1 MEKKEILIVEDEG
14 VIALQIESALQRMG
28 HSVVGIYASGE
39 KALESMETARPDLV
53 LMDIKIQGRLD
64 GIEVADRIRK
74 QYNIPIIYIT
84 AHSEEST
91 IERVKLTEPYG
102 YLLKPVSQKE
112 LQIAVEMVLYKAKI
126 DRERAELTLE
136 LQKALEKVK
145 LLSGLLPICCHC
157 KRVRDDKGYWNQI
170 EAYIRDHSEVE
181 FSHGLCDDCFEK
193 YYQDIH
199 METE

>member
-1 MEKKEILIVEDEG
+1 MEKQEILIVEDEG

-181 FSHGLCDDCFEK
+181 FSHGLCDDCLDK